1 MKDGTFFLINNPK
14 TSGLRDPLTI
24 SFSRDGWTFSSPKI
38 LRRDSP
44 ARRYAGKAKSD
55 HSFQYADALEH
66 NGRLHVIYAV
76 NKEDIEISSYD
87 LAELLKP

>member
-1 MKDGTFFLINNPK
+1 MLPAIIPPTLLPPERLLPQVEIA
-14 TSGLRDPLTI
+14 L
-24 SFSRDGWTFSSPKI
+24 SRYQEQSQ
-38 LRRDSP
+38 LE
-44 ARRYAGKAKSD
+44 AE
-55 HSFQYADALEH
+55 YADALEH